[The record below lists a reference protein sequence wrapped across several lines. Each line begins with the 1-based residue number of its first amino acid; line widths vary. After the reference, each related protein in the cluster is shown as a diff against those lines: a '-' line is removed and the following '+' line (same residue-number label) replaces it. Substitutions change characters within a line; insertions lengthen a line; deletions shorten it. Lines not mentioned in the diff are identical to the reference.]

1 MGTPR
6 CLTRPKLLSRL
17 LHPSL
22 RPLHRLR
29 RVDMAREAD
38 AAYEKVRAEFAP
50 RSRESAL
57 GAYGG

>member
-1 MGTPR
+1 
-6 CLTRPKLLSRL
+6 
-17 LHPSL
+17 
-22 RPLHRLR
+22 
-29 RVDMAREAD
+29 MAREAD